1 MKQRKILRNQKGFTL
16 LEIIAV
22 LIILGILA
30 SVAVHRFIDLEATS
44 KRRAIDSGIS
54 GLNGSESLAWAD
66 QKISV
71 IGYIDDA
78 KVREAMDYNLGRDYT
93 WDHGPE
99 KDHGTLNFKGVSA
112 PLLRTESTISKPA
125 AWSPGTF
132 P

>member
-16 LEIIAV
+16 IEIIAV

-30 SVAVHRFIDLEATS
+30 SVAIHRFIDLEATS

-54 GLNGSESLAWAD
+54 GLNGSESLTWAD

-71 IGYIDDA
+71 IGFIDDT
-78 KVREAMDYNLGRDYT
+78 KVQEAMDYNLGSDYT

-99 KDHGTLNFKGVSA
+99 KDHGTLNFKGVSV
-112 PLLRTESTISKPA
+112 PLLRTESTISQPGV
-125 AWSPGTF
+125 WSPGTF
-132 P
+132 H